1 MSHDPNEG
9 PARARAQFA
18 RAAERVDPATAG
30 RLHAARRLAQ
40 QPRAA
45 PPAWRFAVPVGAAAA
60 LAFAFAIGIP
70 SPVSS
75 PGDTTVAVA
84 PVPDEAAAP
93 ALDPALPDE
102 VERLLDAE
110 DPDIYAWLADA
121 PVATTSGVV
130 P

>member
-1 MSHDPNEG
+1 MSHDPKEG
-9 PARARAQFA
+9 PARARALVA

-75 PGDTTVAVA
+75 PGGTTVAVA
-84 PVPDEAAAP
+84 PV
-93 ALDPALPDE
+93 PDE

>member
-1 MSHDPNEG
+1 M
-9 PARARAQFA
+9 
-18 RAAERVDPATAG
+18 
-30 RLHAARRLAQ
+30 
-40 QPRAA
+40 
-45 PPAWRFAVPVGAAAA
+45 
-60 LAFAFAIGIP
+60 
-70 SPVSS
+70 SS
-75 PGDTTVAVA
+75 PGGTTVAVA